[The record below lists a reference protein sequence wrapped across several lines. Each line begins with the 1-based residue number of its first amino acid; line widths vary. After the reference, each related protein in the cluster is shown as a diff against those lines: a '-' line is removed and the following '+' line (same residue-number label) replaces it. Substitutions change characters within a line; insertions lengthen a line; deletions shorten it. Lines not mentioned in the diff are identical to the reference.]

1 MSKNNELFKQIEQSR
16 DYQEKI
22 EEENRKMSLELL
34 NFKSYQDT
42 LQGKSKTLEDKLR
55 IIQDRY
61 EIRFKSQEDE
71 IQKLSKE
78 STTFRHENE
87 MLKMEVSDLQ
97 FRVSR
102 SEHNEKILQERMSN
116 TNTDYATLLNT
127 IENYDSKIVTLR
139 QEIKQLTDEKN
150 DAEDL
155 VLKKSSKLKIYEDQI
170 RALELDIQEKGTECK
185 NRIRAYDRMK
195 RENDEHRKRTGSLY

>member
-1 MSKNNELFKQIEQSR
+1 MDEQKDELFKQIEQSR

-78 STTFRHENE
+78 NTTFRHENE

-127 IENYDSKIVTLR
+127 IENYDNKIVNLR

-195 RENDEHRKRTGSLY
+195 RENDEHRKRTGR

>member
-1 MSKNNELFKQIEQSR
+1 MDEQKDELFKQIEQSR

-78 STTFRHENE
+78 NTTFRHENE

-127 IENYDSKIVTLR
+127 IENYDNKIVNLR

-155 VLKKSSKLKIYEDQI
+155 VLKKSSKLKIYEEQI

-195 RENDEHRKRTGSLY
+195 RENDEHRKRTGR

>member
-1 MSKNNELFKQIEQSR
+1 MDEQKDELFKQIEQSR

-78 STTFRHENE
+78 NTTFRHENE

-127 IENYDSKIVTLR
+127 IENYDNKIVNLR

-155 VLKKSSKLKIYEDQI
+155 VLKKSSKLKIYEEQI

-195 RENDEHRKRTGSLY
+195 RENDEHRKRTGRQ